1 MQLHAFA
8 GNTNTYSNVKCNV
21 KSYVNVKYKSYAQAC
36 LSMLMHA

>member
-8 GNTNTYSNVKCNV
+8 GNTNTYSNV